1 MKMKVVIGKL
11 DKIARDEVLDKLLD
25 NCVEREECKIDCSV
39 RRDCKD
45 NEVSISYRV
54 RMMISKRNWMK

>member
-11 DKIARDEVLDKLLD
+11 DKIARDEVLFWLIVDWI
-25 NCVEREECKIDCSV
+25 EREECKVDCSV

-45 NEVSISYRV
+45 SEVSISY
-54 RMMISKRNWMK
+54 